1 MRNILTK
8 RLWDTHTHIYCLYV
22 IYKCMCVCFV
32 VVFFFLKLLFI
43 GLKAAYFSFMEVLWR
58 MKLIFYTV
66 WISELMHWTFHL
78 IRRKRKSIESNQNW
92 SNYTCLKKWCW
103 IWSTLHTVSPW
114 YRSSLTWAIVIWKY
128 IQVNVYPCWRNIIY
142 I

>member
-92 SNYTCLKKWCW
+92 SNYTCLKKMMLNLKHFTY
-103 IWSTLHTVSPW
+103 SQ
-114 YRSSLTWAIVIWKY
+114 SL
-128 IQVNVYPCWRNIIY
+128 IQVIFDLSYCNLEVYSG
-142 I
+142 